1 MYYDNFEY
9 LIANA
14 KNRKNEK
21 AISTKDSDGTWNHIS
36 WSDFHDQT
44 ASVAKSLIAL
54 GFNEGE
60 IN

>member
-1 MYYDNFEY
+1 MAD
-9 LIANA
+9 A
-14 KNRKNEK
+14 KNHGNEK

-54 GFNEGE
+54 DLTKE